1 MFGEHHEI
9 VKEFP
14 EYKDTIKTLCE
25 MDNNF
30 QKMYKE
36 YHDLDD
42 EILKIEQN
50 VQTVS
55 DAYAEDLKKKRVY
68 LKDQIYIKLSQHAA

>member
-14 EYKDTIKTLCE
+14 EYKESIKTLCE
-25 MDNNF
+25 SDHNF
-30 QKMYKE
+30 QQMYKE
-36 YHDLDD
+36 YHDLDE

-50 VQTVS
+50 IEPVS
-55 DAYAEDLKKKRVY
+55 DTYAEDLKKKRVH
-68 LKDQIYIKLSQHAA
+68 LKDRIYHQLVHFNA